1 MGIPKFF
8 RWAGDRYRA
17 IVSGIIG
24 EQEDV
29 PPIDNLYFDMNGVIH
44 NCSHNNDG
52 GLQQAKSNAEILA
65 AICEWLQYMI
75 AVVVKPQKLV
85 YFAVDGVAPRAK
97 LNQQRARRFRAAV
110 DRKVQLE
117 QARVHGAAV
126 ANSFDSNCITPGT
139 AFMVEIGNG
148 LRAFIAQKM
157 MEDPAWQ
164 GLEIIFSGCE
174 VPGEGEHKIMSYI
187 RDQKEKHAF
196 PANLRHCIYG
206 ADADMI
212 LLALATHEP
221 YTVIIREILEINKAN
236 NRHGKGGYTP
246 PVPPQEETTVD
257 GKPKRKKMQFIR
269 VNVLRECLINEFGEN
284 HEEGEYDGE
293 RFLDD
298 FVFLTFLI
306 GNDFLPHLPG
316 IDIGDSAFDVIFDA
330 YKTTFASEPGYLV
343 TNGTIDYKRLETIVH
358 LIGTSEAVIFQENEV
373 ARAAKA
379 SRQYYRSRFQESNRR
394 EGGDSSQD
402 EREVTAHHGPRHE
415 RHGSHGGG
423 APSSSRDEVAS
434 PTSQL
439 IPDFTPSA
447 GEMSHYTADDHR
459 RLYYANKFHFPLI
472 KRDPAAAEAMI
483 AERLR
488 PIIKDYLT
496 GLAWCLAYY
505 TKGCV
510 SWSWYYP
517 YHYGIFLQDM
527 KGLESIGA
535 SIHLELSTPLRPF
548 QQLLAC
554 LPPFSAPLLPP
565 IYRDIMTSASSPMHA
580 MYPEEFATDLNGK
593 KNDYEA
599 VVLLPFIDAQQL
611 LDTEKAFVTDRMAT
625 SNKPLTAE
633 DQERNEF
640 GVSYRFLPVPPA
652 STEHPEA
659 HINVHI
665 EEIPMKITPGK
676 CFVPVLT
683 PGTTP
688 TLDGFPEL
696 DTVQR
701 TLTYGRTVYFHHDDS
716 GGSGGRGGGR
726 GRGRGRGGG
735 RGDGG
740 GRGRAFGQG
749 RGGGRGRGGGPK
761 EGAYGGEHPGEA
773 FPMPGYTMV
782 PSLSAYVDHR
792 HPTGATAAAV
802 TAIPPA
808 PPAAPHSSPLV
819 VNLVLDDNA
828 DQFLSALTLQVQQ
841 QVPNF
846 ISYVNLPLGRLSYTT
861 APDDGSLTSTEY
873 AKITADLSGSTW
885 SEAGNGDATGK
896 VRALLAK
903 ASEIFGPLVLQVS
916 PQVHAT
922 PLPGTGTSAIA
933 IRFQDHSHLGQIEQ
947 FLNGRLHNNDG
958 DNSLAA
964 LPASTTFAFPREI
977 VLGEYLAHD
986 TDAFTQWLSGAL
998 ASFAAHFPSFYVHIV
1013 EGYGVSATSGDSV
1026 DVQLSLAGESA

>member
-139 AFMVEIGNG
+139 TFMVEIGNG

-164 GLEIIFSGCE
+164 GLEIHFSGCE

-196 PANLRHCIYG
+196 PPNLRHCIYG

-246 PVPPQEETTVD
+246 PVPPQSETTID

-343 TNGTIDYKRLETIVH
+343 TNGTIDYRRLETIVH

-394 EGGDSSQD
+394 DGGESSHD

-423 APSSSRDEVAS
+423 GGGGAAAAAYGEAAS

-472 KRDPAAAEAMI
+472 QRDPAAAEAMI

-488 PIIKDYLT
+488 PIIKDYLA

-527 KGLESIGA
+527 KGLEAIGA

-565 IYRDIMTSASSPMHA
+565 IYREIMTSASSPLHA
-580 MYPEEFATDLNGK
+580 MYPETFATDLNGK

-599 VVLLPFIDAQQL
+599 VVLLPFIDAKQL
-611 LDTEKAFVTDRMAT
+611 LDTEKAYVTDRLAT

-633 DQERNEF
+633 DLERNEF
-640 GVSYRFLPVPPA
+640 GVSYR
-652 STEHPEA
+652 
-659 HINVHI
+659 
-665 EEIPMKITPGK
+665 
-676 CFVPVLT
+676 
-683 PGTTP
+683 
-688 TLDGFPEL
+688 
-696 DTVQR
+696 
-701 TLTYGRTVYFHHDDS
+701 
-716 GGSGGRGGGR
+716 GGRGGGR
-726 GRGRGRGGG
+726 G
-735 RGDGG
+735 
-740 GRGRAFGQG
+740 
-749 RGGGRGRGGGPK
+749 GGGPK

-792 HPTGATAAAV
+792 HPTGGAAAAAV
-802 TAIPPA
+802 AAAPPA
-808 PPAAPHSSPLV
+808 PPAAPHASPLV

-828 DQFLSALTLQVQQ
+828 DQFLTALTLQVQQ

-846 ISYVNLPLGRLSYTT
+846 IAYVNLPLGRLSYTT

-885 SEAGNGDATGK
+885 SDAGNGDATGK

-903 ASEIFGPLVLQVS
+903 ASEIFGPLVLQVT
-916 PQVHAT
+916 PHVRAI
-922 PLPGTGTSAIA
+922 PLPATGTTAIA

-947 FLNGRLHNNDG
+947 FLNGRLHSNDG
-958 DNSLAA
+958 DNSIAA
-964 LPASTTFAFPREI
+964 LPESTAFAFPREI

-998 ASFAAHFPSFYVHIV
+998 VSFAAHFPSFYVHIV